1 MQGQV
6 KRHDIRVESDFA
18 ATQIAKEAT
27 QVSGHGGIR
36 IDPGDR
42 DIDLIAFHLPSSIN
56 ASSVRVVIGHI
67 KPSPNFRTLANG
79 IAHPK
84 P

>member
-1 MQGQV
+1 MQGQF
-6 KRHDIRVESDFA
+6 KRHDIPVESDFA
-18 ATQIAKEAT
+18 ATQIAKEAHSLLAT
-27 QVSGHGGIR
+27 VVFASIVAIG
-36 IDPGDR
+36 
-42 DIDLIAFHLPSSIN
+42 DIDLAAFHLPSFIN
-56 ASSVRVVIGHI
+56 GSSVRVAIGHI

>member
-1 MQGQV
+1 MQGQF
-6 KRHDIRVESDFA
+6 KRHDIPVESDFA
-18 ATQIAKEAT
+18 ATQLAKEAT
-27 QVSGHGGIR
+27 QDFGHGGIR
-36 IDPGDR
+36 MFRGDR
-42 DIDLIAFHLPSSIN
+42 DIDLIAFHLPSFIN